1 MNPRPVLLS
10 RRIIDINIYTTFIW
24 IIMTVS
30 YSNSDATSRMLKVMS
45 NGLKRMTD
53 SELEITAIKLQEYFA
68 LRLGYSNFALYSG
81 PITYAPYG
89 AIIMTSLN
97 RGGDSSVRSF
107 KVDDTKYNATVS
119 SKSNNAFD
127 NFADDD
133 DTFSDPGN
141 ISTSVKQSFYLA
153 QKHFANYGTGT
164 PDFNGQPLQGG
175 GDYYNLIRNW
185 NGIADLSSTVTN
197 KWSGMQ
203 PAEMIRDYGHL
214 TATTSGNVQVEKDV
228 QKIYEAIFKFI
239 NARIRS
245 TDSNKNFGQYRI
257 STSWPG
263 NGYFVVR
270 EINGLYQQYY
280 YYAFTD
286 TVSSVNNAISYFY
299 NLDAFT
305 TRFEWALYLSSPTT
319 TYGSGYHYGQQ
330 DQPTRPTRM
339 SRWKITVHSGSALE
353 GTNSGDVREFFATG
367 DYNVHGKYFY
377 FKPVSAQGSQ
387 VYVSSDYT
395 TSTPSAS
402 SFEGSGRTVNIIY
415 GDSGSASPSIGRT
428 ALLAPSGNSADG
440 QIYLYNSQKYRDIS
454 SYSTS
459 TVYKCERIDRLIEM
473 DLPYIAD
480 YDQRYDWTTYIG
492 HPSPN
497 HEASIN
503 RRKDHY
509 QKAYIINLLYNLYTL
524 GMYYPVY
531 SLSTGVNSG
540 QFNHGNFSNSIRAGS
555 GSNTVYGPSLFS
567 GGDESGTYY
576 KVRGAGGAST
586 YETTNYYL
594 VSEEV

>member
-1 MNPRPVLLS
+1 
-10 RRIIDINIYTTFIW
+10 
-24 IIMTVS
+24 MTVS

-68 LRLGYSNFALYSG
+68 LRLGYSNFALYGSQ
-81 PITYAPYG
+81 TYAPYG
-89 AIIMTSLN
+89 AIIMSTAN
-97 RGGDSSVRSF
+97 RGGDSTVRSF

-133 DTFSDPGN
+133 DTFSDPGD
-141 ISTSVKQSFYLA
+141 ISIGVKQSFYLA

-164 PDFNGQPLQGG
+164 PDFNGQPLQSG

-185 NGIADLSSTVTN
+185 NGTADLSSTVTN

-203 PAEMIRDYGHL
+203 PADMIRDYGHL
-214 TATTSGNVQVEKDV
+214 TATSNGTVKVEKDV

-245 TDSNKNFGQYRI
+245 TDTNKNFGQYRI
-257 STSWPG
+257 ATSWPG
-263 NGYFVVR
+263 SGYFVVR
-270 EINGLYQQYY
+270 EFNGVYQTYY

-286 TVSSVNNAISYFY
+286 TISIVNNASSYFY

-305 TRFEWALYLSSPTT
+305 TRYIWVLYLSSPTT

-353 GTNSGDVREFFATG
+353 GTNSGDVREFFMTG

-377 FKPVSAQGSQ
+377 FKPATTNGGS
-387 VYVSSDYT
+387 VYVSSDYSS
-395 TSTPSAS
+395 STPSAS
-402 SFEGSGRTVNIIY
+402 SFEGSTRPINIIY
-415 GDSGSASPSIGRT
+415 GDSGSSTPSIGRT

-440 QIYLYNSQKYRDIS
+440 QVYLYTNQKYRDTS
-454 SYSTS
+454 AFSTS
-459 TVYKCERIDRLIEM
+459 TVYKCERMDRLIEM
-473 DLPYIAD
+473 ELPYIAD
-480 YDQRYDWTTYIG
+480 MDRRYDWTTYIG
-492 HPSPN
+492 HPDPDHSVST
-497 HEASIN
+497 A
-503 RRKDHY
+503 RRKNHY
-509 QKAYIINLLYNLYTL
+509 QKDYIINLLYNLYTL

-531 SLSTGVNSG
+531 SLSTSVGSG
-540 QFNHGNFSNSIRAGS
+540 QFNHGNFFNSVRAGS
-555 GSNTVYGPSLFS
+555 GVDTVYGPSLFN
-567 GGDESGTYY
+567 GGDETGTYY

-586 YETTNYYL
+586 LSVTNYYL
-594 VSEEV
+594 VSEEL